1 MPNQHALSAE
11 LFARRKVELLAD
23 ARLSQSDAAWFLSCC
38 QFNAGAWLNSIPSLR
53 FFQVGSVEFRT
64 MLRIRLGLN
73 LARAEH
79 VSRCRCERPVDRSF
93 RNGRHWMTVCRNSH
107 RTLLHNGTRDLIAKM
122 YRALGVAAETEVR
135 GLYLQLTSHGE
146 YKPADV
152 LLPASATGEGRAW
165 ALDVA
170 YVDPTSQTSL
180 GYQSHKRALAATKKR
195 YQEKMTSHRKQ
206 AEAAGAEGLL
216 FVKKPLVFEAT
227 GGMSEETQK
236 WWESVLAL
244 ERDRREPGDPT
255 SLRELGLEHTFSANK
270 FSTMWLQKLSMGYA
284 RAQAE
289 SILCLIGKNSDG
301 TGPMHMHGAGENV
314 D

>member
-1 MPNQHALSAE
+1 
-11 LFARRKVELLAD
+11 
-23 ARLSQSDAAWFLSCC
+23 
-38 QFNAGAWLNSIPSLR
+38 
-53 FFQVGSVEFRT
+53 
-64 MLRIRLGLN
+64 
-73 LARAEH
+73 
-79 VSRCRCERPVDRSF
+79 
-93 RNGRHWMTVCRNSH
+93 MTVCRNSH

-270 FSTMWLQKLSMGYA
+270 FSTMWLQKISMGYA

-289 SILCLIGKNSDG
+289 SVLCLVGKNSNSNG
-301 TGPMHMHGAGENV
+301 AGSGCMQAHGAGESV